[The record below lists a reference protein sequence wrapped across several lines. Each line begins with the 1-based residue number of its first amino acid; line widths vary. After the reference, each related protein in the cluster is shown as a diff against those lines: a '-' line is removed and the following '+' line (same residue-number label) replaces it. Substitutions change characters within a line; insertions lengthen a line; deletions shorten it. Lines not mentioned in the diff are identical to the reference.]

1 MESTNTPYS
10 NRCAILGE
18 LWLSYKQDEEF
29 ADFIEYNDIGLPLAF
44 AIAEGIIPN
53 APLAENYINETWD
66 LFLEGLEIKDTNFNS
81 LDEIL
86 GLWYRALRGPDVT

>member
-1 MESTNTPYS
+1 MTDITNTPYS
-10 NRCAILGE
+10 NQCAILGD
-18 LWLSYKQDEEF
+18 LWLTYKQDEEF

-53 APLAENYINETWD
+53 APMAEQYIRETWK
-66 LFLEGLEIKDTNFNS
+66 LFLEGLKIEDTGFQS

-86 GLWYRALRGPDVT
+86 GL

>member
-10 NRCAILGE
+10 EICSILGE
-18 LWLSYKQDEEF
+18 LWLSYKTDSEF
-29 ADFIEYNDIGLPLAF
+29 EDFIEYNDIGLPLAF

-53 APLAENYINETWD
+53 APMAEQYIRETWA
-66 LFLEGLEIKDTNFNS
+66 LFLEGLEIQDKGYKS

-86 GLWYRALRGPDVT
+86 GL